1 MYSNVSIRT
10 MDITTADVEC
20 IVNAANSSLLGG
32 GGRVGGARAEKN
44 QRQVFRLTLVFAD
57 SAKQNQF
64 VLAAMPSIF
73 LISQKQSAAQRRKAR
88 ASAAERAAV
97 EILLLDDGQGIGPVL
112 QTQVRAG
119 IFRVLAAVGV
129 PQVEDQVV
137 GVGLVERKQFAQKVE
152 LGSGAG
158 VFSM

>member
-88 ASAAERAAV
+88 ASAA
-97 EILLLDDGQGIGPVL
+97 GPAIRMP
-112 QTQVRAG
+112 VRPKTGARISMAG
-119 IFRVLAAVGV
+119 I
-129 PQVEDQVV
+129 
-137 GVGLVERKQFAQKVE
+137 
-152 LGSGAG
+152 
-158 VFSM
+158 